1 MRLPN
6 YVLRCGQILVA
17 SALFLNPLSAS
28 QSAVP
33 FEKIVQD
40 LRKDQPIE
48 EFVESLRALHKS
60 MKEQGFEV
68 LPLVQHAMLVREE
81 LSSQY
86 GIEITTEEIKEILL
100 G

>member
-1 MRLPN
+1 MFFSN
-6 YVLRCGQILVA
+6 CVLRCGQILVA
-17 SALFLNPLSAS
+17 SALFLNPLSAD
-28 QSAVP
+28 QSVTP
-33 FEKIVQD
+33 FEQIVQD

-86 GIEITTEEIKEILL
+86 GI
-100 G
+100 